1 MNSVRE
7 TNISHTRYFL
17 NDMINKKNLD
27 ANKIKID
34 ETILKNILVYFVG
47 YVTLNSVKL
56 LYLIINKINGYIGES
71 NENKIM
77 LVPSDEIK
85 HTLKHM
91 KNCGVKSEILL
102 DP

>member
-7 TNISHTRYFL
+7 TNISHTCYFL
-17 NDMINKKNLD
+17 SDMINKKNLD

-34 ETILKNILVYFVG
+34 ETIFKNILVYFVG
-47 YVTLNSVKL
+47 YVTPNSVKL
-56 LYLIINKINGYIGES
+56 LYLIINKINGCIGES

-85 HTLKHM
+85 ETLKHM
-91 KNCGVKSEILL
+91 KNC
-102 DP
+102 

>member
-85 HTLKHM
+85 ETLKHM
-91 KNCGVKSEILL
+91 KNC
-102 DP
+102 

>member
-7 TNISHTRYFL
+7 TNISHTCYFL

-34 ETILKNILVYFVG
+34 ETIFKNILVYFVG
-47 YVTLNSVKL
+47 YVTPNSVKL

-85 HTLKHM
+85 ETLKHM
-91 KNCGVKSEILL
+91 KNC
-102 DP
+102 